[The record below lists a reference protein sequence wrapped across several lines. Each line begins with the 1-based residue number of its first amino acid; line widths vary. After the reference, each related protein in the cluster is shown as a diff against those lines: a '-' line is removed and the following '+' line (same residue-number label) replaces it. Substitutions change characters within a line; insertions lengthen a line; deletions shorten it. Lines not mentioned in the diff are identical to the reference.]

1 MLFNRRL
8 KTIARTLKTRHF
20 QTRIQ
25 PAVFKLKR
33 IVVPVDQF
41 VNFLQILDEKRWIFH
56 KPCVGCRN
64 SVKVFRNLLW
74 KTDSIQKKVNFS
86 LFSSAKGYSFHLFN
100 LLYFSL
106 KLLIQHSSSKFRA
119 WVLRF
124 LILEIR
130 KASFINATWPIMA
143 LSSLILGFSE
153 RVFALRW
160 SWISLMNLT
169 AFCPMNEQGVNK
181 KLRTALD
188 SSTKTNF
195 SAWLS
200 FIHLFHLLL

>member
-124 LILEIR
+124 LILEIG
-130 KASFINATWPIMA
+130 KA
-143 LSSLILGFSE
+143 
-153 RVFALRW
+153 RW
-160 SWISLMNLT
+160 SWI
-169 AFCPMNEQGVNK
+169 FNECHSILPYESKGNIDG
-181 KLRTALD
+181 D
-188 SSTKTNF
+188 SAEFQLFYVLGKFGNETN
-195 SAWLS
+195 
-200 FIHLFHLLL
+200 

>member
-160 SWISLMNLT
+160 SWI
-169 AFCPMNEQGVNK
+169 FNECHSILPYESKGNIDG
-181 KLRTALD
+181 D
-188 SSTKTNF
+188 SAEFQLFYVLGKFGNETN
-195 SAWLS
+195 
-200 FIHLFHLLL
+200 

>member
-8 KTIARTLKTRHF
+8 KTIARSLKTRHF

-41 VNFLQILDEKRWIFH
+41 VTFLQILDEKRWIFH
-56 KPCVGCRN
+56 KPCACCRN

-160 SWISLMNLT
+160 SWIFNECHSILPYGLFWCFGDAENYLT
-169 AFCPMNEQGVNK
+169 CWKEAPNW
-181 KLRTALD
+181 KLESRH
-188 SSTKTNF
+188 SV
-195 SAWLS
+195 
-200 FIHLFHLLL
+200 H